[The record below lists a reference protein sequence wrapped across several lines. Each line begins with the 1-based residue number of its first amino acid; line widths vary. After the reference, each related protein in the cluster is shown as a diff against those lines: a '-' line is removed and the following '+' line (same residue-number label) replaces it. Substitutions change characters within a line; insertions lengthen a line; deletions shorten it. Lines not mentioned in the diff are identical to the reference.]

1 MRRFLFAAVFLF
13 LALNAAA
20 AEPRIERLAAEAAHG
35 LVTVRFALANAFD
48 APEFEQALQS
58 GLPTG
63 FTYHIQIV
71 RKRPNWFDDTIAT
84 STIEVISTYN
94 SVTKEYLLNYRRD
107 RKLVRS
113 ETYVD
118 LASLRQAMTTIEEPD
133 LFSIGGRRAYKMVVR
148 ARADVARGFLL
159 YLIPRDISTEWR
171 TTRVRTST
179 AAPAR

>member
-1 MRRFLFAAVFLF
+1 MRQFAFVAVFLT
-13 LALNAAA
+13 LALRAEA
-20 AEPRIERLAAEAAHG
+20 AEPRIERVAADAANG
-35 LVTVRFALANAFD
+35 MVSVRFNLVNAFD

-63 FTYHIQIV
+63 FTYHVQII
-71 RKRPNWFDDTIAT
+71 RKRPNWFDDTVAT

-94 SVTKEYLLNYRRD
+94 SVTKDYLLNYRRD

-118 LASLRQAMTTIEEPD
+118 VASLRQAMTTIDEPS
-133 LFSIGGRRAYKMVVR
+133 LFSIGGRRPYKLVVR

-159 YLIPRDISTEWR
+159 YLIPRDISTDWR
-171 TTRVRTST
+171 ATRVRTTT
-179 AAPAR
+179 AAPGR

>member
-1 MRRFLFAAVFLF
+1 MRRFAF
-13 LALNAAA
+13 LAVLLALAQRAEA
-20 AEPRIERLAAEAAHG
+20 AEPRIDRITANAENG
-35 LVTVRFALANAFD
+35 LVSVRFNLVNAFE

-63 FTYHIQIV
+63 FTYHVQII
-71 RKRPNWFDDTIAT
+71 RKRPNWFDDTVAT

-118 LASLRQAMTTIEEPD
+118 VASLRQAMTTIDEPD
-133 LFSIGGRRAYKMVVR
+133 LFSIGGRRPYKMVVR
-148 ARADVARGFLL
+148 ARADVAQGFLL
-159 YLIPRDISTEWR
+159 YLIPRDISTDWR
-171 TTRVRTST
+171 AARVRTTT

>member
-1 MRRFLFAAVFLF
+1 MRRFVFAAFLF
-13 LALNAAA
+13 SLPFSAIA
-20 AEPRIERLAAEAAHG
+20 AEPRVERLTAEAAQG
-35 LVTVRFALANAFD
+35 LVSVRFALANAFD

-133 LFSIGGRRAYKMVVR
+133 LFSIGGRRPYKMAVR

-171 TTRVRTST
+171 TTRVKTST